1 MEHKPLFGDLIAAHS
16 GLADA
21 LKSVDVAADLTLLL
35 HHTGQTRADLARTLG
50 WSRAR
55 VTQVLSADANLTVQT
70 IAAVVKALGYTFDV
84 VFRKAD
90 EAAAAQPWQQQLSL
104 QLALDEEAGLA
115 IWMSRKTMKPMAAQ
129 FAGAQEFVRLDLTL
143 DASNHGVLYEEL
155 ANAA

>member
-1 MEHKPLFGDLIAAHS
+1 
-16 GLADA
+16 
-21 LKSVDVAADLTLLL
+21 
-35 HHTGQTRADLARTLG
+35 
-50 WSRAR
+50 
-55 VTQVLSADANLTVQT
+55 VLSADANLTVQT
-70 IAAVVKALGYTFDV
+70 VAAVVKALGYTFDV

-115 IWMSRKTMKPMAAQ
+115 SWMSRKTMKPMAAQ